1 MWPRCEAT
9 FARAYDLGRHQKTKH
24 TNTKRFDCPEENCR
38 RYGIPESRGER
49 GGFTRLDHFRDHV
62 KNLHGKNVIKDKDR
76 EGGQHWVLDPNEGGK
91 RLWMRD
97 ETGSIMMKDSMGRK
111 WSKDAKTGLWR
122 QISLEEPVLCQI
134 GPAMSRPRTSNTKYW
149 DWEVLWPGLALVRR
163 LFYFVTSSGFFLG
176 PNYRTSFFF

>member
-24 TNTKRFDCPEENCR
+24 TNAKRFDCPEENCR

-76 EGGQHWVLDPNEGGK
+76 EGGQHWVLDPNEGDR

-111 WSKDAKTGLWR
+111 WLKDAKTGLWR
-122 QISLEEPVLCQI
+122 QISLEEPVQCQI
-134 GPAMSRPRTSNTKYW
+134 GPATSRLRT
-149 DWEVLWPGLALVRR
+149 
-163 LFYFVTSSGFFLG
+163 
-176 PNYRTSFFF
+176 

>member
-24 TNTKRFDCPEENCR
+24 TNAKRFDCPEENCR

-134 GPAMSRPRTSNTKYW
+134 GPAMSRPRTWADLEHEILRLRSFMA
-149 DWEVLWPGLALVRR
+149 WPGAGSQALLLCYIIGV
-163 LFYFVTSSGFFLG
+163 FFG
-176 PNYRTSFFF
+176 T